1 MFDDKFVW
9 GVASSAYQ
17 VEGTDP
23 DDGRGK
29 TVWDTFTEQGRIFQN
44 QNAYTSCDHMH
55 HYKDDY
61 ALMKNLGI
69 KAYRFSLNWARIL
82 PEGTGRVNEK
92 AVAMYRDMI
101 LTMKENGIT
110 PYITLFHWEFP
121 QALQEKGG
129 WLNEEVVDW
138 FGEYAKVVAENFSDI
153 CEDFITINE
162 PQCVVGLGHLSG
174 VQFKKIR
181 KTKNPDRLCTDRG
194 SGLSIHGQCRRYRGC
209 QKSLFWILQS
219 DG

>member
-92 AVAMYRDMI
+92 AI
-101 LTMKENGIT
+101 QT
-110 PYITLFHWEFP
+110 
-121 QALQEKGG
+121 
-129 WLNEEVVDW
+129 
-138 FGEYAKVVAENFSDI
+138 
-153 CEDFITINE
+153 
-162 PQCVVGLGHLSG
+162 
-174 VQFKKIR
+174 
-181 KTKNPDRLCTDRG
+181 
-194 SGLSIHGQCRRYRGC
+194 
-209 QKSLFWILQS
+209 
-219 DG
+219 